1 MKIIDYLKAPLFNII
16 GISYKNAN
24 TSIRGMFSLK
34 LNQSKLLI
42 QESLKFGID
51 NIIVNST
58 CNRVEIYSSTFN
70 TNLLIKLLCK
80 YSSGSIKD
88 FKEYGYILRGSEA
101 VNHILKVGT
110 GLDSQIL
117 GDFEIIAQLNNSFLR
132 SKKLNAVNPSF
143 ERLFNMVKHASK
155 RIKNETRISSGA
167 TSVSYAAV
175 RYILDNISDLKS
187 KKILLF
193 GTGKIG
199 RNTCENLVKHTSN
212 KHITLIN
219 RSEEKAKLIAGKFE
233 VLVKNISD
241 LNKQISKTDI
251 LIVATASNKPTVIS
265 EMVSQSKSLT
275 ILDLSVPKNVDEKL
289 GSFKN
294 INLLDLDYLSKVT
307 NKTLQNRKKFIP
319 NAEKIIKEITED
331 YYLWVETRKFAP
343 TVNALK
349 IKLKKIQE
357 NKINI
362 LKKKTSSFDDKS
374 VKEVSEHLIQKITNQ
389 VANHLRDSDD
399 FEEELESIKTI
410 FQLNHDD
417 F

>member
-1 MKIIDYLKAPLFNII
+1 
-16 GISYKNAN
+16 
-24 TSIRGMFSLK
+24 MFSLS
-34 LNQSKLLI
+34 LDQSKFLI
-42 QESLKFGID
+42 QESLNEGID
-51 NIIVNST
+51 NLIVNST
-58 CNRVEIYSSTFN
+58 CNRVEIYSSSSDV
-70 TNLLIKLLCK
+70 NLLIKLLCK
-80 YSSGSIKD
+80 YSRGTIRD
-88 FKEYGYILRGSEA
+88 FKKYGYSIEGAEA
-101 VNHILKVGT
+101 INHIFKVGT

-117 GDFEIIAQLNNSFLR
+117 GDFEIITQLNNSFLR
-132 SKKLNAVNPSF
+132 SKKLHAINPSF

-155 RIKNETRISSGA
+155 RIKNETKISSGA

-175 RYILDNISDLKS
+175 RYILDNIKNLKS

-219 RSEEKAKLIAGKFE
+219 RSEEKARLIAGKFE
-233 VLVKNISD
+233 VLAKNISD
-241 LNKQISKTDI
+241 LNNQISKADI
-251 LIVATASNKPTVIS
+251 LIVATSSNKPTVLK
-265 EMVSQSKSLT
+265 EMVSKSKSLT
-275 ILDLSVPKNVDEKL
+275 ILDLSVPKNVEDEL
-289 GSFKN
+289 NSFKN
-294 INLLDLDYLSKVT
+294 IDLLDLDYLSTLT
-307 NKTLQNRKKFIP
+307 NKTLENRKKFIP

-357 NKINI
+357 NKIKT
-362 LKKKTSSFDDKS
+362 LKKKTSSFDDTN

-389 VANHLRDSDD
+389 VANHLRDSED

-410 FQLNHDD
+410 FQLNHNDC
-417 F
+417 

>member
-1 MKIIDYLKAPLFNII
+1 MKAPFFNVI

-24 TSIRGMFSLK
+24 TSVRGNFSLN
-34 LNQSKLLI
+34 LDQSKLLI
-42 QESLKFGID
+42 KDSLQAGVD

-58 CNRVEIYSSTFN
+58 CNRVEIYSSTLDF
-70 TNLLIKLLCK
+70 NLLTELLCK
-80 YSSGSIKD
+80 HSNGTSKD
-88 FKEYGYILRGSEA
+88 FKKFGYFLNGAEA
-101 VNHILKVGT
+101 INHIFKVGT

-132 SKKLNAVNPSF
+132 SKKLNAINPSF

-155 RIKNETRISSGA
+155 RIKNETKISTGA

-175 RYILDNISDLKS
+175 RYILDNISDLKT

-241 LNKQISKTDI
+241 LNYQISKTDI
-251 LIVATASNKPTVIS
+251 LIVATAGNKPTVIS
-265 EMVSQSKSLT
+265 EMVSRSKSLT
-275 ILDLSVPKNVDEKL
+275 ILDLSVPKNVDEEL

-294 INLLDLDYLSKVT
+294 VDLLDLDYLSKVT
-307 NKTLQNRKKFIP
+307 NKTLENRKKFIP
-319 NAEKIIKEITED
+319 EAEKIIKEITED
-331 YYLWVETRKFAP
+331 YYLWVETRRFAP

-362 LKKKTSSFDDKS
+362 LKKKTSSFDDAN

-389 VANHLRDSDD
+389 IANHLRDSDD

-410 FQLNHDD
+410 FQLNHNDY
-417 F
+417 

>member
-1 MKIIDYLKAPLFNII
+1 MKAPFFNVI

-24 TSIRGMFSLK
+24 TSVRGNFSLN
-34 LNQSKLLI
+34 LDQSKLLI
-42 QESLKFGID
+42 KDSLQAGVD

-58 CNRVEIYSSTFN
+58 CNRVEIYSSTLDF
-70 TNLLIKLLCK
+70 NLLTELLCK
-80 YSSGSIKD
+80 HSNGTSKD
-88 FKEYGYILRGSEA
+88 FKKFGYFLNGAKAI
-101 VNHILKVGT
+101 NHIFKVGT

-132 SKKLNAVNPSF
+132 SKKLNAINPSF

-155 RIKNETRISSGA
+155 RIKNETKISTGA

-175 RYILDNISDLKS
+175 RYILDNISDLKT

-241 LNKQISKTDI
+241 LNHQISKTDI
-251 LIVATASNKPTVIS
+251 LIVATASNKPTVLS
-265 EMVSQSKSLT
+265 EMVSKSKSLT
-275 ILDLSVPKNVDEKL
+275 ILDLSVPKNVDEEL
-289 GSFKN
+289 GSFEY
-294 INLLDLDYLSKVT
+294 IDLLDLDYLSMVT
-307 NKTLQNRKKFIP
+307 NKTLETRKKFIP
-319 NAEKIIKEITED
+319 KAEKIIKEITED
-331 YYLWVETRKFAP
+331 YYLWVETRRFAP

-362 LKKKTSSFDDKS
+362 LKKKTSSFDDEN

-389 VANHLRDSDD
+389 IANHLRDSDD
-399 FEEELESIKTI
+399 FEEELKSIKTI
-410 FQLNHDD
+410 FQLNHNDY
-417 F
+417 

>member
-1 MKIIDYLKAPLFNII
+1 MKAPFFNVI

-24 TSIRGMFSLK
+24 TSIRGNFSLN
-34 LNQSKLLI
+34 LDQSKLLI
-42 QESLKFGID
+42 KDSLQAGVD

-58 CNRVEIYSSTFN
+58 CNRVEIYSSTLDF
-70 TNLLIKLLCK
+70 NLLTELLCK
-80 YSSGSIKD
+80 HSNGTSKD
-88 FKEYGYILRGSEA
+88 FKKFGYFLNGAEA
-101 VNHILKVGT
+101 INHIFKVGT

-132 SKKLNAVNPSF
+132 SKKLNAINPSF

-155 RIKNETRISSGA
+155 RIKNETKISTGA

-175 RYILDNISDLKS
+175 RYILDNISDLKT

-241 LNKQISKTDI
+241 LNYQISKTDI
-251 LIVATASNKPTVIS
+251 LIVATAGNKPTVIS
-265 EMVSQSKSLT
+265 EMVSRSKSLT
-275 ILDLSVPKNVDEKL
+275 ILDLSVPKNVDEEL

-294 INLLDLDYLSKVT
+294 VDLLDLDYLSKVT
-307 NKTLQNRKKFIP
+307 NKTLENRKKFIP
-319 NAEKIIKEITED
+319 EAEKIIKEITED
-331 YYLWVETRKFAP
+331 YYLWVETRRFAP

-362 LKKKTSSFDDKS
+362 LKKKTSSFDDAN

-389 VANHLRDSDD
+389 IANHLRDSDD
-399 FEEELESIKTI
+399 FEEELKSIKTI
-410 FQLNHDD
+410 FQLNHNDY
-417 F
+417 

>member
-1 MKIIDYLKAPLFNII
+1 MINYLKAPFFNVI

-24 TSIRGMFSLK
+24 TSIRGNFSLN
-34 LNQSKLLI
+34 LDQSKLLI
-42 QESLKFGID
+42 KDSLQAGVD

-58 CNRVEIYSSTFN
+58 CNRVEIYSSTLDF
-70 TNLLIKLLCK
+70 NLLTELLCK
-80 YSSGSIKD
+80 HSNGTSKD
-88 FKEYGYILRGSEA
+88 FKKFGYFLNGAEA
-101 VNHILKVGT
+101 INHIFKVGT

-132 SKKLNAVNPSF
+132 SKKLNAINPSF

-155 RIKNETRISSGA
+155 RIKNETKISTGA

-175 RYILDNISDLKS
+175 RYILDNISDLKT

-241 LNKQISKTDI
+241 LNYQISKTDI
-251 LIVATASNKPTVIS
+251 LIVATAGNKPTVIS
-265 EMVSQSKSLT
+265 EMVSRSKSLT
-275 ILDLSVPKNVDEKL
+275 ILDLSVPKNVDEEL

-294 INLLDLDYLSKVT
+294 VDLLDLDYLSKVT
-307 NKTLQNRKKFIP
+307 NKTLENRKKFIP
-319 NAEKIIKEITED
+319 EAEKIIKEITED
-331 YYLWVETRKFAP
+331 YYLWVETRRFAP

-362 LKKKTSSFDDKS
+362 LKKKTSSFDDAN

-389 VANHLRDSDD
+389 IANHLRDSDD
-399 FEEELESIKTI
+399 FEEELKSIKTI
-410 FQLNHDD
+410 FQLNHND
-417 F
+417 

>member
-1 MKIIDYLKAPLFNII
+1 LKAPFFNVI

-24 TSIRGMFSLK
+24 TSVRGMFSLS
-34 LNQSKLLI
+34 LDLSKLLI
-42 QESLKFGID
+42 QESLNEGID
-51 NIIVNST
+51 NLIVNST
-58 CNRVEIYSSTFN
+58 CNRVEIYSSSSDV
-70 TNLLIKLLCK
+70 NLLIKLLCK
-80 YSSGSIKD
+80 YSRGTIRD
-88 FKEYGYILRGSEA
+88 FKKYGYTIEGAEA
-101 VNHILKVGT
+101 INHIFKVGT

-117 GDFEIIAQLNNSFLR
+117 GDFEIITQLNNSFLR
-132 SKKLNAVNPSF
+132 SKKLHAINPSF

-155 RIKNETRISSGA
+155 RIKNETKISSGA

-175 RYILDNISDLKS
+175 RYILDNIKNLKS

-219 RSEEKAKLIAGKFE
+219 RSEEKARLIAGKFE
-233 VLVKNISD
+233 VLAKNISD
-241 LNKQISKTDI
+241 LNNQISKADI
-251 LIVATASNKPTVIS
+251 LIVATSSNKPTVLK
-265 EMVSQSKSLT
+265 EMVSKSKSLT
-275 ILDLSVPKNVDEKL
+275 ILDLSVPKNVEDEL
-289 GSFKN
+289 NSFKN
-294 INLLDLDYLSKVT
+294 IDLLDLDYLSTLT
-307 NKTLQNRKKFIP
+307 NKTLENRKKFIP

-357 NKINI
+357 NKINT
-362 LKKKTSSFDDKS
+362 LKKKTSSFDDTN

-410 FQLNHDD
+410 FQLNHNDC
-417 F
+417 

>member
-1 MKIIDYLKAPLFNII
+1 LKAPFFNVI

-24 TSIRGMFSLK
+24 TSIRGNFSLN
-34 LNQSKLLI
+34 LDQSKLLI
-42 QESLKFGID
+42 KDSLQAGVD

-58 CNRVEIYSSTFN
+58 CNRVEIYSSTLDF
-70 TNLLIKLLCK
+70 NLLTELLCK
-80 YSSGSIKD
+80 HSNGTSKD
-88 FKEYGYILRGSEA
+88 FKKFGYFLNGAEA
-101 VNHILKVGT
+101 INHIFKVGT

-132 SKKLNAVNPSF
+132 SKKLNAINPSF

-155 RIKNETRISSGA
+155 RIKNETKISTGA

-175 RYILDNISDLKS
+175 RYILDNISDLKT

-241 LNKQISKTDI
+241 LNYQISKTDI
-251 LIVATASNKPTVIS
+251 LIVATAGNKPTVIS
-265 EMVSQSKSLT
+265 EMVSRSKSLT
-275 ILDLSVPKNVDEKL
+275 ILDLSVPKNVDEEL

-294 INLLDLDYLSKVT
+294 VDLLDLDYLSKVT
-307 NKTLQNRKKFIP
+307 NKTLENRKKFIP
-319 NAEKIIKEITED
+319 EAEKIIKEITED
-331 YYLWVETRKFAP
+331 YYLWVETRRFAP

-362 LKKKTSSFDDKS
+362 LKKKTSSFDDAN

-389 VANHLRDSDD
+389 IANHLRDSDD
-399 FEEELESIKTI
+399 FEEELKSIKTI

-417 F
+417 Y

>member
-1 MKIIDYLKAPLFNII
+1 
-16 GISYKNAN
+16 
-24 TSIRGMFSLK
+24 MFSLS
-34 LNQSKLLI
+34 LDQSKFLI
-42 QESLKFGID
+42 QESLNEGID
-51 NIIVNST
+51 NLIVNST
-58 CNRVEIYSSTFN
+58 CNRVEIYSSSSDV
-70 TNLLIKLLCK
+70 NLLIKLLCK
-80 YSSGSIKD
+80 YSRGTIRD
-88 FKEYGYILRGSEA
+88 FKQYGYSIEGAEA
-101 VNHILKVGT
+101 INHIFKVGT

-117 GDFEIIAQLNNSFLR
+117 GDFEIITQLNNSFLR
-132 SKKLNAVNPSF
+132 SKKLHAINPSF

-155 RIKNETRISSGA
+155 RIKNETKISSGA

-175 RYILDNISDLKS
+175 RYILDNIKDLKS

-219 RSEEKAKLIAGKFE
+219 RSEEKARLIAGKFE
-233 VLVKNISD
+233 VLAKNISD
-241 LNKQISKTDI
+241 LNNQISKADI
-251 LIVATASNKPTVIS
+251 LIVATSSNKPTVLK
-265 EMVSQSKSLT
+265 EMVSKSKSLT
-275 ILDLSVPKNVDEKL
+275 ILDLSVPKNVEDEL
-289 GSFKN
+289 NSFKN
-294 INLLDLDYLSKVT
+294 IDLLDLDYLSKLT
-307 NKTLQNRKKFIP
+307 NKTLENRKKFIP

-357 NKINI
+357 NKIKT
-362 LKKKTSSFDDKS
+362 LKKKTSSFDDTN

-389 VANHLRDSDD
+389 VANHLRDSED

-410 FQLNHDD
+410 FQLNHNDC
-417 F
+417 

>member
-1 MKIIDYLKAPLFNII
+1 LKAPFFNVI

-24 TSIRGMFSLK
+24 TSVRGMFSLS
-34 LNQSKLLI
+34 LDLSKLLI
-42 QESLKFGID
+42 QESLNEGID
-51 NIIVNST
+51 NLIVNST
-58 CNRVEIYSSTFN
+58 CNRVEIYSSSSDI
-70 TNLLIKLLCK
+70 NLLIKLLCK
-80 YSSGSIKD
+80 YSRGTIRD
-88 FKEYGYILRGSEA
+88 FKKYGYTIEGAEA
-101 VNHILKVGT
+101 INHIFKVGT

-117 GDFEIIAQLNNSFLR
+117 GDFEIITQLNNSFLR
-132 SKKLNAVNPSF
+132 SKKLHAINPSF

-155 RIKNETRISSGA
+155 RIKNETKISSGA

-175 RYILDNISDLKS
+175 RYILDNIKNLKS

-219 RSEEKAKLIAGKFE
+219 RSEEKARLIAGKFE
-233 VLVKNISD
+233 VLAKNISD
-241 LNKQISKTDI
+241 LNNQISKADI
-251 LIVATASNKPTVIS
+251 LIVATSSNKPTVLK
-265 EMVSQSKSLT
+265 EMVSKSKSLT
-275 ILDLSVPKNVDEKL
+275 ILDLSVPKNVEDEL
-289 GSFKN
+289 NSFKN
-294 INLLDLDYLSKVT
+294 IDLLDLDYLSTLT
-307 NKTLQNRKKFIP
+307 NKTLENRKKFIP

-357 NKINI
+357 NKINT
-362 LKKKTSSFDDKS
+362 LKKKTSSFDDTN

-410 FQLNHDD
+410 FQLNHNDC
-417 F
+417 